1 MHWQLTLTW
10 TELDRSKTQT
20 IDSLKYEE
28 MSQVFR
34 LGRDPSQCH
43 LVFVENTVSRLH
55 VELFFRAELQRF
67 YLRNLQPKNP
77 PKIDGGTL
85 ISGEVALHPGSP
97 IELGQLQLTV
107 SDISEVRPHV
117 TLPPTLQNRPQ
128 LLPHQPLPI
137 QPLRS
142 PILLS
147 SHYGLE
153 CPHCHQLSSLDM
165 RHSACTHCGHF
176 LADAESILIPPS
188 R

>member
-10 TELDRSKTQT
+10 TELDRPKTQT
-20 IDSLKYEE
+20 IDSFKYEE

-43 LVFVENTVSRLH
+43 LVFAENTVSRLH
-55 VELFFRAELQRF
+55 AELFFRGELQRF

-85 ISGEVALHPGSP
+85 ISGEAALHSGST

-107 SDISEVRPHV
+107 SDISDVRPHI
-117 TLPPTLQNRPQ
+117 TLPPTLQKRPQ
-128 LLPHQPLPI
+128 TLPP

-142 PILLS
+142 PILRS

-153 CPHCHQLSSLDM
+153 CPHCHQLSSLNM
-165 RHSACTHCGHF
+165 RHSACMHCGHF

>member
-1 MHWQLTLTW
+1 MHWQLILTW
-10 TELDRSKTQT
+10 TELDRPKTQT
-20 IDSLKYEE
+20 IDSCKYEE

-34 LGRDPSQCH
+34 LGRDPSQCN
-43 LVFVENTVSRLH
+43 LVFLENTVSRLH
-55 VELFFRAELQRF
+55 VELFFRTELQRF
-67 YLRNLQPKNP
+67 FLRNLQPKNP
-77 PKIDGGTL
+77 PKIDGGAL
-85 ISGEVALHPGSP
+85 ISGEVALHPGSS
-97 IELGQLQLTV
+97 IELGKLYLTV
-107 SDISEVRPHV
+107 SNISNVQPHV
-117 TLPPTLQNRPQ
+117 TLPPTSQKRPQ
-128 LLPHQPLPI
+128 TLPP

-153 CPHCHQLSSLDM
+153 CPHCHQLSPLDM